1 MQFLNVGG
9 LHAVGG
15 PMANVG
21 NNDGGD
27 DEGDDDGDDEDD
39 DDSDSEELTP
49 GPQV

>member
-15 PMANVG
+15 SMVNVG
-21 NNDGGD
+21 NDDGGNVEGG
-27 DEGDDDGDDEDD
+27 DEGDDEDD
-39 DDSDSEELTP
+39 DDSDSEEPIP